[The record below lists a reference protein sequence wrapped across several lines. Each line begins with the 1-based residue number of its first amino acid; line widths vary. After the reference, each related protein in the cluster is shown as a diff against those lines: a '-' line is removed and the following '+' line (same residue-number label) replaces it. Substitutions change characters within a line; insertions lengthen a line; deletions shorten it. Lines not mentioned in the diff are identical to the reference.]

1 MRMNAYGRKNEC
13 GDGSDRSFFCG
24 SMGAERMDVVVL
36 LKVESELE
44 IEDISATLGRESSV
58 SFRKGQTL
66 SVNTK
71 AFARAFHLIGESLLK
86 QEEVSLAQE
95 DLFDKFHY
103 FENSDLSALFDIKED
118 SQETIVTRNLWIIR
132 EKYKDQEDIT
142 FALKSFLNNNE
153 KTLHVPYNSPC
164 AFSTVS
170 CIKAVNSGLHDIPLF
185 SSIT

>member
-1 MRMNAYGRKNEC
+1 
-13 GDGSDRSFFCG
+13 
-24 SMGAERMDVVVL
+24 MDVVVL

-153 KTLHVPYNSPC
+153 KTLQRARADRRLSLALKVFIVTKWAQM
-164 AFSTVS
+164 AFTLEEDLQTELEKWH
-170 CIKAVNSGLHDIPLF
+170 IPIAFDIL
-185 SSIT
+185 SWALVIDEVDEMTG